1 MKFLLRDNKDRSVL
15 KRKHRP
21 FQLYDDH
28 LNRISIS
35 TSFLMFQSIH
45 KSSYKNKVLIAL
57 SSYVLRLPYQK

>member
-21 FQLYDDH
+21 SQLYDDH

-35 TSFLMFQSIH
+35 QVSFNVPI
-45 KSSYKNKVLIAL
+45 NT
-57 SSYVLRLPYQK
+57 